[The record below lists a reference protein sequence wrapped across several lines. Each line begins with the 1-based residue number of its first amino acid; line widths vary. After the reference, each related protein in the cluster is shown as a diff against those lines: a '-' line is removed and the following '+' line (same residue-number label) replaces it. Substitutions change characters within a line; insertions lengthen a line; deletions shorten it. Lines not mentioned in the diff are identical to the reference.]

1 MLLSTCMKISAAKTA
16 GNGPVIISFE
26 SINDAISM
34 LILLLLAVSTLIQVM
49 DMCGLL
55 PDRFRRWLKLNRS
68 QDTLE
73 ILRELGININ
83 QYKKHNAVVD
93 LPRDYASGT
102 IEQDTLEKLES
113 IKIKKMVSIGRT
125 RQTKVD
131 YYIDLIGYSCDPK
144 CAEAYARLLSS
155 HWANV
160 IETTQTIKTP
170 NIDFIVT
177 PKEGSPILGYEFAK
191 LIGKPLVLHESS
203 SRFESGEGDMRAR
216 FDCALIPKKGSTALI
231 VDDSTTGG
239 RMVLS
244 TIADLKRYGY
254 NVTEC
259 LVVFEPC
266 NKDARKK
273 LNDQGVNLISIVRT
287 HKRKK
292 VSGRPQEVI
301 YTQRK
306 VLKNP

>member
-1 MLLSTCMKISAAKTA
+1 MLLSMCVINLA
-16 GNGPVIISFE
+16 GDTVEKGSVMSPFD
-26 SINDAISM
+26 SINDTISM
-34 LILLLLAVSTLIQVM
+34 LILFLLAISTLIQVM
-49 DMCGLL
+49 DMCGLM
-55 PDRFRRWLKLNRS
+55 PERFRKWLKLNRS
-68 QDTLE
+68 QDTLD

-83 QYKKHNAVVD
+83 QYKKHNAIVD
-93 LPRDYASGT
+93 LPRDYASET
-102 IEQDTLEKLES
+102 IEQDTLRNLES
-113 IKIKKMVSIGRT
+113 IKIKKMVSVDRT

-131 YYIDLIGYSCDPK
+131 YYIDLIGYSCDSK
-144 CAEAYARLLSS
+144 YAEAYARLLSS

-160 IETTQTIKTP
+160 IETTQRVKTP
-170 NIDFIVT
+170 NFDFVVT

-191 LIGKPLVLHESS
+191 LIGKPLVIHESS
-203 SRFESGEGDMRAR
+203 SRFESREEDMCTR

-244 TIADLKRYGY
+244 TIVDLKRYGY

-273 LNDQGVNLISIVRT
+273 LNNQGVNLISIVKT
-287 HKRKK
+287 HKRKRSEQK
-292 VSGRPQEVI
+292 TSKNNEYHGRTAAE
-301 YTQRK
+301 
-306 VLKNP
+306 